1 MIHFKIATPER
12 VLLDTTAES
21 LTLPTE
27 MGEITVLANH
37 IPLVAN
43 LVAGEIKYK
52 HQGKTDFFAVSGG
65 VIEVRKGDEVVVL
78 ADTAEFGHEIDLKRA
93 EEARDRA
100 KRLMGE
106 KVSDPKIF
114 QDAAAA
120 FGRNLARI
128 RVAHKHRTHTSKNL
142 ESGVLHE

>member
-21 LTLPTE
+21 LTVPTE
-27 MGEITVLANH
+27 MGEITILPNH

-43 LVAGEIKYK
+43 LMHGEMKFK
-52 HQGKTDFFAVSGG
+52 HEGKTDFLAISGG
-65 VIEVRKGDEVVVL
+65 VIEVKKDNEVVLL
-78 ADTAEFGHEIDLKRA
+78 ADTAEFGHEIDIKRA

-100 KRLMGE
+100 QQLMTE
-106 KVSDPKIF
+106 KASDPKIF

-128 RVAHKHRTHTSKNL
+128 RVAHKHRTHTGKNL
-142 ESGVLHE
+142 ESGILHE